1 MNDERSP
8 LEYLET
14 EAKTEDPRPRW
25 RVDAQ
30 YALFYV
36 IFFGLVTIVAMFGLI
51 AE

>member
-1 MNDERSP
+1 VTEEKRP
-8 LEYLET
+8 LEHLET

-25 RVDAQ
+25 RIDAQ

-36 IFFGLVTIVAMFGLI
+36 IFFVLVTIVAMFGLI